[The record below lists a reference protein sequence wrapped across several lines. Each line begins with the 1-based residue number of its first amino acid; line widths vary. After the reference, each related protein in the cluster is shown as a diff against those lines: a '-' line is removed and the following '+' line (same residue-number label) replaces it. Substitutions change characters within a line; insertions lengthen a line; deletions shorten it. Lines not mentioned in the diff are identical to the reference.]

1 MKIVCTG
8 TAKQQEE
15 LRAKLNDVVIS
26 FCNVDEFIAANLQ
39 DFDLIIDL
47 DFDADPITK
56 AKRFENVS
64 EKIIILGATQ
74 TNLYT
79 HFSNPIAIGSKN
91 YILGMNNLT
100 GFINKPIWE
109 MTALNNDSSDK
120 WNTIAQELKLDYK
133 IVDDRVGMVTPRI
146 ICMIINEAYYTV
158 QEGTANKS
166 DIDTAMKLGTSYPFG
181 PFEWA
186 NIIGLKNVYHV
197 LAAVYNDTK
206 DERYKICPMLK
217 REASV
222 S

>member
-8 TAKQQEE
+8 TTKQQEE
-15 LRAKLNDVVIS
+15 LRAKLNDVELS
-26 FCNVDEFIAANLQ
+26 YCNVDEFVAANLQ

-56 AKRFENVS
+56 SKLFENIS
-64 EKIIILGATQ
+64 GKCILLGATQ

-79 HFSNPIAIGSKN
+79 HFSNPTVNAPKN
-91 YILGMNNLT
+91 YIIGLNNLS

-109 MTALNNDSSDK
+109 MTVLNTGSADK
-120 WNTIAQELKLDYK
+120 WTIISQQLQLDYK
-133 IVDDRVGMVTPRI
+133 IVDDRVGMVTPRV

-158 QEGTANKS
+158 QEGTATKS

-186 NIIGLKNVYHV
+186 SILGLKNVYHV
-197 LAAVYNDTK
+197 LSSVYDDTK

-217 REASV
+217 KEAV
-222 S
+222 G